1 MREMVNREKEE
12 VLALEEDKYNQKLL
26 YLCKN
31 FKASLY
37 CLANNQIKLFY
48 NEKNYRL
55 SQSIWR

>member
-1 MREMVNREKEE
+1 MVNREKEE